1 MLDLKQ
7 GLLFL
12 LIFVFIFVFSDIQVI
27 NPIDDSFKLTW
38 KAHNHEIEM
47 IQVAMDNTVVVTY
60 SNIEIKVW
68 IKDSDKYL
76 EKFMIKVSE
85 GGVNTIALSEKGDLL
100 AYTEAKLKL
109 QIWSITAG
117 NYRLIK
123 KIKLLEEVE

>member
-1 MLDLKQ
+1 
-7 GLLFL
+7 
-12 LIFVFIFVFSDIQVI
+12 
-27 NPIDDSFKLTW
+27 
-38 KAHNHEIEM
+38 M

-123 KIKLLEEVE
+123 KIKLLEEVK